1 MSSPPWYMHL
11 PYEISLLLQTCTRNR
26 ISPSRNMYISH
37 IEMKKTLQYNDDE
50 GKGEMKARDESTN
63 NNNDAWGLRDEWENE
78 AQS

>member
-1 MSSPPWYMHL
+1 MHK
-11 PYEISLLLQTCTRNR
+11 
-26 ISPSRNMYISH
+26 SH
-37 IEMKKTLQYNDDE
+37 VEMKKTLQYNDDE